1 MRCACLKGSEY
12 RVKLMDSLTCA
23 VILMQHIRYL
33 AFYKKVLLLPRLF
46 FLSFLFVPPNT
57 LNNNE
62 RTNERTKRRGK
73 GKVWN
78 KRGDRG
84 VCAWASDDTRALPDC
99 CWKLFAFREGPR
111 HAIYEYTRQNSM
123 TLHSSFFL
131 SILVK
136 IIIIFL
142 TRSVKKKQQEEKQ
155 NLMCIRA
162 PIISCY

>member
-1 MRCACLKGSEY
+1 M
-12 RVKLMDSLTCA
+12 
-23 VILMQHIRYL
+23 
-33 AFYKKVLLLPRLF
+33 RLF
-46 FLSFLFVPPNT
+46 WCSTSVIWPSIKKFFFCLDSFFFLFFSCLQIHYT
-57 LNNNE
+57 TTNE